1 MKKISTKLNLAMLLV
16 SFSVLAFVG
25 AALIFNIVLGY
36 YRDFENAMTLVFQSE
51 RFYDICR
58 DFDGDIQ
65 PVIDYLDASENVL
78 CQNSEKNY
86 YILKDGNIIKSSHT
100 GGILK
105 MTDNL
110 KQVLQ
115 GGYSSE
121 RDITSDALDFA
132 FNIGDG
138 YTVYV
143 TDTRRELF
151 SQIQDIALLF
161 AQALL
166 LGFALAA
173 ALGYIISKRLTAS
186 IKKLEKGAMDMSRG
200 NFSAVDIKSRDEIG
214 NLCRVFNEMG
224 SQIQN
229 DFDEFEKAEAAQR
242 EFVANVSHELKTPL
256 TVIKSY
262 SQTLQKIK
270 TDETTRNK
278 FLSTIDSET
287 DRMTH
292 IVNQLLHLSKLEQ
305 QPAVNENVDLFELCS
320 DIAGSLRI
328 ESDKKGLFVYI
339 TGQCTVYSDRE
350 LIKTIIYNLLSNAIK
365 YSRPGGDINIVV
377 KDTPFAQV
385 SVKDNGCGIS
395 TEDIQHIFERFY
407 RADKARSRNTGG
419 TGLGLAI
426 AKQSADMI
434 NARLTVDSVP
444 GKYSEFTLTFNSGRN
459 NTTDG

>member
-115 GGYSSE
+115 GGYSSD

-132 FNIGDG
+132 FNIGRG

-143 TDTRRELF
+143 ADTRRELF
-151 SQIQDIALLF
+151 SQIRDIAILF
-161 AQALL
+161 AQALMI
-166 LGFALAA
+166 GFALAA
-173 ALGYIISKRLTAS
+173 ALGFIISKRLTAS
-186 IKKLEKGAMDMSRG
+186 IKKLEKGALDMSHG
-200 NFSAVDIKSRDEIG
+200 NFSKIEIKSRDEIG
-214 NLCRVFNEMG
+214 SLCKVFNEMG
-224 SQIQN
+224 EQIQN

-262 SQTLQKIK
+262 SQTLRKVE
-270 TDETTRNK
+270 TDAQTRNR
-278 FLSTIDSET
+278 FLTTIDNET
-287 DRMTH
+287 DRMTQ
-292 IVNQLLHLSKLEQ
+292 IVSQLLYLSKLEQ
-305 QPAVNENVDLFELCS
+305 QPVVNESLSLFELCS
-320 DIAGSLRI
+320 QIAGSLRI

-339 TGQCTVYSDRE
+339 TGDCIVYSDRE

-365 YSRPGGDINIVV
+365 YSHPGGDINITV
-377 KDTPFAQV
+377 KDKPYAAV
-385 SVKDNGCGIS
+385 CVKDNGCGIS
-395 TEDIQHIFERFY
+395 PEDMEHIFERFY
-407 RADKARSRNTGG
+407 RVDKARGRNTGG

-426 AKQSADMI
+426 AKQSAAMI
-434 NARLTVDSVP
+434 NATLTVKSKQ
-444 GKYSEFTLTFNSGRN
+444 GEFSEFTLKFNDGGN
-459 NTTDG
+459 NTADG